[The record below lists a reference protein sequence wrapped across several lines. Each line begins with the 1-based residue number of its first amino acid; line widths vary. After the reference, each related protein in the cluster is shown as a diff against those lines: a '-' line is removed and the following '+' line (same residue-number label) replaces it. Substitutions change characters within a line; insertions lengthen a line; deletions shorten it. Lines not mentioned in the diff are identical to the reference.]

1 MSEKEWDKLGSYL
14 KETQILGS
22 IQNTLYWDQNTV
34 MPNKGA
40 SWRSEQLTFIAK
52 KLHERNS
59 SKDFFDLIN
68 AAKAELLKKEL
79 NSLNKN
85 LFKSKKRNIDLL
97 MYEFEREKNQDPKL
111 VESLAMA
118 KSKGYESWREA
129 KAKSDF
135 NIFLPYFEELIKLRT
150 EQAKQIGGKYSPW
163 ETLAQPFEPDL
174 TLKWLNKIF
183 QPLKETIPSLIPEI
197 KKSKRYDW
205 DLSPESQQNLC
216 TNLLDEFGRDKDLVV
231 VAKSPHPFS
240 ITLGPNDYRITTR
253 VVEGEPFSSF
263 LATAHEWGHSIYEQG
278 LPSQSHQWFAW
289 PLGQATSMGVHES
302 QSLFWENRIVKSKSF
317 SKRFFKKFVSEG
329 CSLKNHSELWESINH
344 FKIGL
349 NRVEADELT
358 YGLHIL
364 IRTELEI
371 ELIEGNLEAKDVPS
385 EWNKR
390 YEELLG
396 IKPSNDSEGCLQ
408 DVHWSEGA
416 FGYFPSYLLGHLI
429 SAQISHQMEKDI
441 GLIDNLV
448 EDGEYGKIILWL
460 KDKIHKYGRSVNSMD
475 LVRKVTNEDL
485 TSNYFISHLKSK
497 VNDFC

>member
-1 MSEKEWDKLGSYL
+1 MSEKEWDKLGTYL

-59 SKDFFDLIN
+59 SKDYFDLIN
-68 AAKAELLKKEL
+68 AAKAELIKKEL

-135 NIFLPYFEELIKLRT
+135 NIFLPYFEGLIKLRI

-174 TLKWLNKIF
+174 NLKWLNKIF

-197 KKSKRYDW
+197 KKLKKYDW
-205 DLSPESQQNLC
+205 DLCPESQQNLC

-240 ITLGPNDYRITTR
+240 IT
-253 VVEGEPFSSF
+253 
-263 LATAHEWGHSIYEQG
+263 
-278 LPSQSHQWFAW
+278 
-289 PLGQATSMGVHES
+289 
-302 QSLFWENRIVKSKSF
+302 
-317 SKRFFKKFVSEG
+317 
-329 CSLKNHSELWESINH
+329 
-344 FKIGL
+344 
-349 NRVEADELT
+349 
-358 YGLHIL
+358 
-364 IRTELEI
+364 
-371 ELIEGNLEAKDVPS
+371 
-385 EWNKR
+385 
-390 YEELLG
+390 
-396 IKPSNDSEGCLQ
+396 
-408 DVHWSEGA
+408 
-416 FGYFPSYLLGHLI
+416 
-429 SAQISHQMEKDI
+429 
-441 GLIDNLV
+441 
-448 EDGEYGKIILWL
+448 
-460 KDKIHKYGRSVNSMD
+460 
-475 LVRKVTNEDL
+475 
-485 TSNYFISHLKSK
+485 
-497 VNDFC
+497 